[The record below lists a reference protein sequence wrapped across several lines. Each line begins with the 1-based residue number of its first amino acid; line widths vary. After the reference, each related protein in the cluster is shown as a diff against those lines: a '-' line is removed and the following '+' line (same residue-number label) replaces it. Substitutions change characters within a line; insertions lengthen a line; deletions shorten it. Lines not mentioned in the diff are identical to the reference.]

1 MTTTDP
7 TCEPSRWQPLREL
20 LATLDAE
27 IEEVY
32 RERGIHGIR
41 ARFASPIIRLSHTG
55 PLTIRELATSLG
67 RSHSAMSQ
75 TVTAM
80 RRENLVE
87 SEPGEDG
94 RTRRVTLTER
104 AQNLVPFVEAEWRAT
119 EEAVVELDNEVP
131 YALSTVVVD
140 LERALQRRRM
150 RERVVDHLLEPGVR
164 SESSQRQR

>member
-1 MTTTDP
+1 VTSTDP
-7 TCEPSRWQPLREL
+7 TREPSRWQPMREL
-20 LATLDAE
+20 LAALDAE
-27 IEEVY
+27 VEEVY

-41 ARFASPIIRLSHTG
+41 ARFASPMIRLWHTG

-75 TVTAM
+75 TVAAM
-80 RRENLVE
+80 RRESLVE
-87 SEPGEDG
+87 SEPGDDG
-94 RTRRVTLTER
+94 RTRRVTLTDR
-104 AQNLVPFVEAEWRAT
+104 GRSLVPFVEAEWRAT
-119 EEAVVELDNEVP
+119 EKAVVELDNEVP
-131 YALSTVVVD
+131 YALSAVVAD